1 MKILYAVQATGN
13 GHITRARIMAQAFK
27 QLNIEVDWIFSGR
40 PKEELF
46 DMEIF
51 GDYRSYAGLTFVIKN
66 GRINNLATVFKN
78 NIFRFFRDMRSID
91 FTGYDIVINDF
102 EPITAWAA
110 KLKKVKTIGISHQMS
125 FKKNIP
131 ISGKDFIANLVLKNF
146 APVTDPIGLHWDDF
160 EQSLLPPIIESN
172 DKVAGESPNQILV
185 YFPFC
190 PEKDLIEWFKPFTD
204 HHFHIF
210 HGCDTPSGYDHIN
223 FYHFSRTDFQ
233 QKQSECSGII
243 TGAGF
248 ELPSEAIQM
257 GHKLLLFP
265 LNGQMEQ
272 QSNALALAQIKRAN
286 IIHHFSHKELKAWLK
301 LPKHQPTPYPDVA
314 LELAKWLVN
323 PKSESLESLSKRLW
337 EDFQNSNKQAL
348 PESQGFNSGPED
360 LAVEY

>member
-27 QLNIEVDWIFSGR
+27 QLEIEVDWIFSGR
-40 PKEELF
+40 SEEELF

-51 GDYRSYAGLTFVIKN
+51 ENYRSYPGLTFAIKN
-66 GRINNLATVFKN
+66 GRISNLATLFKN
-78 NIFRFFRDMRSID
+78 NILRFIRDMRSIE
-91 FTGYDIVINDF
+91 FNGYDIVINDF

-110 KLKKVKTIGISHQMS
+110 RLQKVKTTGISHQMS
-125 FKKNIP
+125 FKKRIP
-131 ISGKDFIANLVLKNF
+131 ISGKNFIANLVLKNF
-146 APVTDPIGLHWDDF
+146 APVTNPIGLHWNDF
-160 EQSLLPPIIESN
+160 GQSLLPPIIESN
-172 DKVAGESPNQILV
+172 NKLAGDSLTQILV

-190 PEKDLIEWFKPFTD
+190 PEKDLIEWFKPFSGYN
-204 HHFHIF
+204 FHIF
-210 HGCDTPSGYDHIN
+210 HGCDSPSGYEHIN
-223 FYHFSRTDFQ
+223 FYHFSRENFQ

-257 GHKLLLFP
+257 GHKLLLYP

-272 QSNALALAQIKRAN
+272 QSNALALEQIERAN
-286 IIHHFSHKELKAWLK
+286 IIHNFSHKDLAAWLK

-323 PKSESLESLSKRLW
+323 PKSESLESLS
-337 EDFQNSNKQAL
+337 
-348 PESQGFNSGPED
+348 
-360 LAVEY
+360 